1 MKDDTNE
8 KDNISKVYKIMFTFH
23 YLLTMLI
30 IYICIIPFSNL
41 ERLDIAEILL
51 KLALSTNQSI
61 NQTSKLTSK
70 VKIKNKLLC

>member
-23 YLLTMLI
+23 YLLTILI

-41 ERLDIAEILL
+41 ERHDIAEILL
-51 KLALSTNQSI
+51 KLALNTNQSI

>member
-51 KLALSTNQSI
+51 KLALNTNQSI